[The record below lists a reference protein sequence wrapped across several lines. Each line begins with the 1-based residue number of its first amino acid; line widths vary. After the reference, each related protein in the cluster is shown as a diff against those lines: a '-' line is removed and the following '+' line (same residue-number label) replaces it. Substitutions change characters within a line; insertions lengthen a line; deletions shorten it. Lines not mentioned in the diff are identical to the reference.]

1 MKKTLLMAALAL
13 VGSASALAADY
24 SLPFSFTASEESM
37 KECTVLNVNQDKE
50 TDWSGE
56 THGEWFFYDNNSG
69 IQAFKYTYKVN
80 NPADDWLIL
89 PAVKFGN
96 CKKVKVSFQMQTSSD
111 TEKLEIKLGH
121 SATVEAM
128 TQTVIAPTEFKN
140 LTKFVEQSFE
150 VTVPDDGNTDW
161 HLGFHAM
168 SDAFMSWIYIK
179 DIKIENAEA
188 GEDMVIPAAP
198 VVKSSSITDLD
209 YSAVVTM
216 PSADSKG
223 NTLTESMD
231 LQVLV
236 DGVLKDTKS
245 ACAAGSDV
253 DVALTLAAG
262 THTISYQAVLGGH
275 AGAAATDV
283 VEAKEHVIVPAAPVI
298 KSHEMKYLDFSAV
311 VTMPTVDTDGKEIT
325 GRMALRTFIDGTN
338 VDTKTYLAAGET
350 VNISRTLS
358 AGNHTIGFVAI
369 LGNEQSAEAS
379 VKVEA
384 KEQIYPLPFTFVPSV
399 ENKSQCA
406 ILDANGDASE
416 YGDNGQW
423 TVKEDAFVYTYN
435 SSNNADDWVFL
446 PMVDFGNVRKVKVS
460 VDVKTVNYA
469 EGFELKLGSAR
480 MDEAM
485 TTSVLKQ
492 EGYQTT
498 NNEYTT
504 LSATVVLPAD
514 APSVQC
520 LGIHAISEK
529 DKNRLYVTNICIED
543 AKEIIPAAPVIKESD
558 VDALTYSA
566 TVTMPSADTEGNA
579 IENPMTL
586 EVLLDGEVAESKTGC
601 APGSDVGISLSLEA
615 GAHTI
620 AYKALLGKAYSEAAS
635 ENVTAAS
642 VTTGSLPYSL
652 TASQEIF
659 DQCTVID
666 LSGSDLNTGTNTL
679 QGAWSF
685 AMGSG
690 FKYTYSQTRPADD
703 WLMLPAIN
711 FGESTKVRI
720 SVDVMTDYDT
730 ESFEICLG
738 RENTVEAMTIP
749 VLKRNSFVSKN
760 KWTTL
765 TAEVSVPA
773 QLARA
778 AENNFVLGIHA
789 TSPKN
794 HYLMYFD
801 NIHIESTGTTAVTD
815 IEADSTDAGPEYY
828 NLQGIRVHNP
838 ESGIYIVRQGNKVSK
853 IKL

>member
-1 MKKTLLMAALAL
+1 MKKSSLMAALVL

-24 SLPFSFTASEESM
+24 SLPFFFTASEESM
-37 KECTVLNVNQDKE
+37 KQCAVLNVNQDKE

-56 THGEWFFYDNNSG
+56 THGEWFYYESSS
-69 IQAFKYTYKVN
+69 IQAFKYTYMSQYD
-80 NPADDWLIL
+80 ADDWLIL
-89 PAVKFGN
+89 PAVNFGD
-96 CKKVKVSFQMQTSSD
+96 CKKVKVSFQIQTGGYP
-111 TEKLEIKLGH
+111 EGLEVKLGH
-121 SATVEAM
+121 SATIAGM
-128 TQTVIAPTEFKN
+128 TQSVMILANFMQNNSFAEKTVEI
-140 LTKFVEQSFE
+140 
-150 VTVPDDGNTDW
+150 TVPDDGNTEW
-161 HLGFHAM
+161 HLGFHAN
-168 SDAFMSWIYIK
+168 SAKDQGWIYIK

-188 GEDMVIPAAP
+188 GEDVIIPAAP

-223 NTLTESMD
+223 NALTESMD

-236 DGVLKDTKS
+236 DGVLKDTRS

-253 DVALTLAAG
+253 DIALTLAAG

-275 AGAAATDV
+275 AGAAATDA

-298 KSHEMKYLDFSAV
+298 KSHELKYLDFSAV
-311 VTMPTVDTDGKEIT
+311 VTMPTVDTDSKEIT
-325 GRMALRTFIDGTN
+325 GTMTLRTLIDGT
-338 VDTKTYLAAGET
+338 VVKTNYYLSAGED
-350 VNISRTLS
+350 VNVSQTLS
-358 AGNHTIGFVAI
+358 SGNHTIGFVAT
-369 LGNEQSAEAS
+369 LGNEQSAVTS

-384 KEQIYPLPFTFVPSV
+384 KEQVYPLPFNFVPSAD
-399 ENKSQCA
+399 NKSQCV
-406 ILDANGDASE
+406 ILDANGDAST

-423 TVKEDAFVYTYN
+423 TVKEDAFVYTYD
-435 SSNNADDWVFL
+435 SRNNADDWVFL
-446 PMVDFGNVRKVKVS
+446 PMVDLGNVRKVKVS
-460 VDVKTVNYA
+460 VDVKTGGYD

-480 MDEAM
+480 TVKAM
-485 TTSVLKQ
+485 TTSVMKQ
-492 EGYQTT
+492 EGYQ
-498 NNEYTT
+498 NKDNYAT
-504 LSATVVLPAD
+504 LTATVELPAD

-520 LGIHAISEK
+520 LGIHAISKE
-529 DKNRLYVTNICIED
+529 NQYVLYVTDICIED
-543 AKEIIPAAPVIKESD
+543 AKEIIPAAPVIKESA
-558 VDALTYSA
+558 VDALTYTA
-566 TVTMPSADTEGNA
+566 TVTMPSADTEGNS
-579 IENPMTL
+579 IEIPMTL
-586 EVLLDGEVAESKTGC
+586 EILLDGEVAESKTDC
-601 APGSDVGISLSLEA
+601 APGSDVEISLPLEA

-620 AYKALLGKAYSEAAS
+620 AYKALLDKAYSEVAS
-635 ENVTAAS
+635 ENVNAAS

-652 TASQEIF
+652 TASQEAF

-666 LSGSDLNTGTNTL
+666 LSGSDFDTGSSTF

-685 AMGSG
+685 AMGRG
-690 FKYTYSQTRPADD
+690 FKYTYNQTRPADD

-711 FGESTKVRI
+711 FGESTKVKI

-738 RENTVEAMTIP
+738 RENTVGAMTIP
-749 VLKRNSFVSKN
+749 VLERNSFVSNN

-765 TAEVSVPA
+765 TAEVSVPTQA
-773 QLARA
+773 ARA
-778 AENNFVLGIHA
+778 VENNFVLGIHA

-815 IEADSTDAGPEYY
+815 IEADSTDAEPEYY